1 MPLTPR
7 WQNRPE
13 MAADVV
19 GRGQRS
25 RRGLAWACLAACVL
39 CIAAGYFYGLA
50 TGDTIDPFVLIMLP
64 FPVVGALVASSRPE
78 NSVGWILLGVGLG
91 WSLPAVLSIYG
102 DYGLAHPGTLPGPEI
117 AIALNEPTWVPP
129 VVLMGT
135 FLILL
140 FPDGHLPSP
149 RWRKVA
155 WLSAITL
162 VLVYVV
168 ILISPGRFTESGY
181 PEVEN
186 PLGIESIRPAFG
198 ALTLSLALIPVC
210 FVACATALVQRFR
223 RSHGHERLQL
233 KWLATAGAMVAG
245 AFVVM
250 MALGLPFIVLN
261 REPPGWVQVVQQ
273 FVPPL
278 FVLIPI
284 SIGVAILRH
293 RLYDIDLI
301 INRTLV
307 YALLTATLT
316 LAYLL
321 LVTLLQNVLRPFPGQ
336 SELAVAGSTL
346 AVAAM
351 FRPLRVR
358 IQGFIDRRF
367 YRTKY
372 DAAHTL
378 ESFSARLRNEIDI
391 DALSSELV
399 ALVAKVMEPKQVSLW
414 LRNPRVE

>member
-1 MPLTPR
+1 MMT
-7 WQNRPE
+7 E
-13 MAADVV
+13 AM
-19 GRGQRS
+19 GRAQRS
-25 RRGLAWACLAACVL
+25 RRGLAWACLAACL
-39 CIAAGYFYGLA
+39 LSSAAGYAYGLA
-50 TGDTIDPFVLIMLP
+50 GGKTFDPFLLIMLQ
-64 FPVVGALVASSRPE
+64 FPVIGALVANRRPG
-78 NSVGWILLGVGLG
+78 NAVGWILLGVGLG
-91 WSLPAVLSIYG
+91 WSLPALLSIYG

-117 AIALNEPTWVPP
+117 ALALNEPSWVPP
-129 VVLMGT
+129 IVLMGT

-155 WLSAITL
+155 WLSAVTL
-162 VLVYVV
+162 VVVYIVN
-168 ILISPGRFTESGY
+168 LIAPGRLTESGY
-181 PEVEN
+181 PEIEN
-186 PLGIESIRPAFG
+186 PLGMEFIRPLFG
-198 ALTLSLALIPVC
+198 VLSLSLALIPVC
-210 FVACATALVQRFR
+210 FVACATALVERFR
-223 RSHGHERLQL
+223 RSQGHERLQL

-245 AFVVM
+245 GFVVM
-250 MALGLPFIVLN
+250 MALILPFIVLD
-261 REPPGWVQVVQQ
+261 REPPGWIQVVQQ
-273 FVPPL
+273 FLSPL

-284 SIGVAILRH
+284 AIGVAILRH

-307 YALLTATLT
+307 YALLTAALT
-316 LAYLL
+316 IAYLL
-321 LVTLLQNVLRPFPGQ
+321 MVTLLQNALRPFTGQ

-358 IQGFIDRRF
+358 IQAFIDRRF

-399 ALVAKVMEPKQVSLW
+399 ALVAKVMEPKHVSLW
-414 LRNPRVE
+414 LRESSVE

>member
-1 MPLTPR
+1 MT
-7 WQNRPE
+7 E
-13 MAADVV
+13 AM
-19 GRGQRS
+19 GRAQRS
-25 RRGLAWACLAACVL
+25 RRGLAWACLAACL
-39 CIAAGYFYGLA
+39 LSSAAGYAYGLA
-50 TGDTIDPFVLIMLP
+50 GGKTFDPFLLIMLQ
-64 FPVVGALVASSRPE
+64 FPVIGALVANRRPG
-78 NSVGWILLGVGLG
+78 NAVGWILLGVGLG
-91 WSLPAVLSIYG
+91 WSLPALLLIYG

-117 AIALNEPTWVPP
+117 ALALNEPSWVPP

-155 WLSAITL
+155 WLSAVTL
-162 VLVYVV
+162 VVVY
-168 ILISPGRFTESGY
+168 ILILIAPGRLTESGY
-181 PEVEN
+181 PEIEN
-186 PLGIESIRPAFG
+186 PLGMEFIRPLSG
-198 ALTLSLALIPVC
+198 VLILSLALIPVC
-210 FVACATALVQRFR
+210 FVACATALVERFR
-223 RSHGHERLQL
+223 RSQGHERLQL
-233 KWLATAGAMVAG
+233 KWLATAGALVAG
-245 AFVVM
+245 GFVVM
-250 MALGLPFIVLN
+250 MALILPFIVLD
-261 REPPGWVQVVQQ
+261 REPPGWIQVVQQ
-273 FVPPL
+273 FLSPL
-278 FVLIPI
+278 YVLIPI
-284 SIGVAILRH
+284 AIGVAILRH

-307 YALLTATLT
+307 YALLTAALT
-316 LAYLL
+316 IAYLL
-321 LVTLLQNVLRPFPGQ
+321 MVTLLQNALRPFTGQ

-358 IQGFIDRRF
+358 IQAFIDRRF

-399 ALVAKVMEPKQVSLW
+399 ALVAKVMEPKHVSLW
-414 LRNPRVE
+414 LRESSVE

>member
-1 MPLTPR
+1 L
-7 WQNRPE
+7 
-13 MAADVV
+13 
-19 GRGQRS
+19 
-25 RRGLAWACLAACVL
+25 
-39 CIAAGYFYGLA
+39 
-50 TGDTIDPFVLIMLP
+50 LIMLP
-64 FPVVGALVASSRPE
+64 FPVVGALVASRQAG
-78 NSVGWILLGVGLG
+78 NAVGWILLGVGLG
-91 WSLPAVLSIYG
+91 WSLPALLSIYG

-117 AIALNEPTWVPP
+117 ALALNEPSWVPP

-149 RWRKVA
+149 GWRKVA
-155 WLSAITL
+155 WLSAVTMVVVFI
-162 VLVYVV
+162 V
-168 ILISPGRFTESGY
+168 ILLAPGRLTESGY
-181 PEVEN
+181 PEIEN
-186 PLGIESIRPAFG
+186 PLGIESLRPLFG

-233 KWLATAGAMVAG
+233 KWLATAGATVAG
-245 AFVVM
+245 AFGVM

-261 REPPGWVQVVQQ
+261 REQPGWIQVVQQ

-278 FVLIPI
+278 FVLVPI
-284 SIGVAILRH
+284 AIGVAILRH

-321 LVTLLQNVLRPFPGQ
+321 LVTLLQIVLRPFTGQ
-336 SELAVAGSTL
+336 SELSVAGSTL

-414 LRNPRVE
+414 LRKSRVE